1 MKRWLWWVVGGV
13 AVVAIVVVV
22 VSLAGGSDGAT
33 GMSVSD
39 AWSRST
45 ASSQTTAAVYATV
58 TNNDGVKNALVA
70 VSVPSAVAMSSQLH
84 ETMTT
89 PATSMGGTSMGGT
102 STTMA
107 NSSSTTDPGMTGMQ
121 EVPSIP
127 VPGNATVKLQPGGY
141 HVMLMDLAK
150 PLTKGERFQV
160 TLQFAHGAS
169 KTVSVQVK

>member
-1 MKRWLWWVVGGV
+1 
-13 AVVAIVVVV
+13 
-22 VSLAGGSDGAT
+22 
-33 GMSVSD
+33 
-39 AWSRST
+39 
-45 ASSQTTAAVYATV
+45 
-58 TNNDGVKNALVA
+58 
-70 VSVPSAVAMSSQLH
+70 
-84 ETMTT
+84 
-89 PATSMGGTSMGGT
+89 MGGTA
-102 STTMA
+102 TTMA

-169 KTVSVQVK
+169 KAVSVQVK